1 MAEFY
6 GGHDTGGND
15 ITLEEEEEEDR
26 ISVAKGQYVVSDT
39 RCPALHGCKLE

>member
-15 ITLEEEEEEDR
+15 ITLEEEEE
-26 ISVAKGQYVVSDT
+26 IGNKWPKGNMWSAILVD
-39 RCPALHGCKLE
+39 

>member
-15 ITLEEEEEEDR
+15 ITLEEEEEDR

-39 RCPALHGCKLE
+39 RGPAMDY